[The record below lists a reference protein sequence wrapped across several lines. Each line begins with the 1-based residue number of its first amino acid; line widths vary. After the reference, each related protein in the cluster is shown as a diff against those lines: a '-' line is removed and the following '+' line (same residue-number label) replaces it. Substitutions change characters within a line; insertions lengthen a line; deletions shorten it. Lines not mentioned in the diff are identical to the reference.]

1 MHLFQIDDSE
11 DDDVIKRQRM
21 GEGHNI
27 IDRGSNSQQVQD
39 DIINVYVPCTSSGML
54 SHCSS
59 WAAGWA
65 IEKS

>member
-11 DDDVIKRQRM
+11 GDDIIKRQRM

-27 IDRGSNSQQVQD
+27 IDRGSNSQPVQD
-39 DIINVYVPCTSSGML
+39 DVITVYVLCTSSDML
-54 SHCSS
+54 SPCSS
-59 WAAGWA
+59 YAADWA

>member
-1 MHLFQIDDSE
+1 LHLFQIDDSE

-39 DIINVYVPCTSSGML
+39 DIITVYVLCTSSGML

-59 WAAGWA
+59 
-65 IEKS
+65 